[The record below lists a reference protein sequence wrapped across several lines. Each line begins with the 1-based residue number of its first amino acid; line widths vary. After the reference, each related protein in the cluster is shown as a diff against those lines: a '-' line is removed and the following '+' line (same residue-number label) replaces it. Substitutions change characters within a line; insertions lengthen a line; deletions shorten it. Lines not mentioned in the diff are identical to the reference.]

1 MVRPAQPDPSR
12 RSIFVFRLIGAALAS
27 GALAFTVPAAAEP
40 TTGTDSVTPRQ
51 VALRYSDPAGCPGQ
65 AQFIDAVNARVRRA
79 IEWDPTATAIQ
90 MAVTIESSA
99 ERATG
104 KLEVVERGTE
114 PTRREFTASTCEEV
128 SSALA
133 LVAALALDPNA
144 RTEPLP
150 RAPAAS
156 EREFPAAPTP
166 AAPEATREETPPPAS
181 PAAPAPSTPP
191 ARPRD
196 PSHYLAW
203 LGPSASVAG
212 GYAPEPLISLG
223 LALGARRVRPGLSPG
238 LQLTALWGKT
248 GTTGPSAASGV
259 FAWAVGR
266 LEACPLQLRL
276 SARVTLEPC
285 VAAEAGRLSARGA
298 DQQIDEPV
306 TAERWW
312 FAPGAT
318 LAAHVSLGN
327 FFLRFGALG
336 LIPVTRDEFVF
347 FGPLR
352 SVHQASPV
360 VYGANLGLGFQFGT

>member
-12 RSIFVFRLIGAALAS
+12 RSIFAIRLMGVAAALGVLS
-27 GALAFTVPAAAEP
+27 FTARAAAEP
-40 TTGTDSVTPRQ
+40 ATDAASTTPRR
-51 VALRYSDPAGCPGQ
+51 VALRYSDTADCPGQ
-65 AQFIDAVNARVRRA
+65 AAFVDAVNARVRRA
-79 IEWDPTATAIQ
+79 IEWDQTATAVQ
-90 MAVTIESSA
+90 MLVTIESTA
-99 ERATG
+99 ERVTG

-114 PTRREFTASTCEEV
+114 PTRREFTAITCEEV

-150 RAPAAS
+150 RAPVAS

-166 AAPEATREETPPPAS
+166 APVEAEDTPPAPTRLAS
-181 PAAPAPSTPP
+181 PAPAAPPP
-191 ARPRD
+191 RPRD

-212 GYAPEPLISLG
+212 GYAPEPLVGLG
-223 LALGARRVRPGLSPG
+223 LGLGVRRLRSGLSPG

-248 GTTGPSAASGV
+248 GTTGPAAASGT
-259 FAWAVGR
+259 FAWALGR

-276 SARVTLEPC
+276 STRVTLEPC

-306 TAERWW
+306 TAKRWW
-312 FAPGAT
+312 FAAGAT

-336 LIPVTRDEFVF
+336 LVPATRDEFVF
-347 FGPLR
+347 RDPDR
-352 SVHQASPV
+352 SIHQASPV
-360 VYGANLGLGFQFGT
+360 VYGASLGLGFQFGT